1 MGLNLILHL
10 EGNCM
15 NDEIKIKTLTPLWT
29 GDIDGKCNKI
39 KETGIIGSLR
49 WWYEALV
56 RGLGGYACDITSN
69 NSLEKCDYFR
79 DKDRICDACR
89 LFGCTGWSR
98 RFRIETEY
106 DKNGF
111 NKSGYNSKQEL
122 RIKLIELFP
131 LSDEQKWLFKNTL
144 FLIENY
150 GAIGGRTPKKPQESK
165 TLGMDYGLT
174 QIIDYGKIEK
184 WDTYITKK
192 DVENYLKKRKNAI
205 GKNNVK
211 DLFNFKNYWIIDDC
225 FLNRIQINQLVGR
238 DDDGN
243 YTENADKW
251 LGGNIGESKKIFSFK
266 TQRKVFGYVR
276 DENELEKL
284 KSKLIKIIGREK
296 IDFKTGKKILGDLK

>member
-1 MGLNLILHL
+1 
-10 EGNCM
+10 M

-29 GDIDGKCNKI
+29 GDIDGECNKI

-56 RGLGGYACDITSN
+56 RGLGGYACDPTDST
-69 NSLEKCDYFR
+69 CQFDYKKYHATGNVE
-79 DKDRICDACR
+79 DGLHDVCDACR

-98 RFRIETEY
+98 RFRIEIEY

-131 LSDEQKWLFKNTL
+131 LSDEQKWLFKKTL
-144 FLIENY
+144 FLIENC
-150 GAIGGRTPKKPQESK
+150 GAIGGRTPKKPQKSK

-192 DVENYLKKRKNAI
+192 DVENYLKKRKKII
-205 GKNNVK
+205 GKNNFK
-211 DLFNFKNYWIIDDC
+211 NLFDFRNYWIIDDF

-284 KSKLIKIIGREK
+284 ESDMKKIIERKK
-296 IDFKTGKKILGDLK
+296 IKLKTGKEILGDLK